1 MARTSN
7 IQWDDN
13 DIRFVLDQHAELVF
27 FSAISLKFEPT
38 SLRSSNLNL
47 RAKPRSNK
55 YQFFSLWFDPIETWT
70 HDLPHLKPTNHCTT
84 IVLNFN

>member
-27 FSAISLKFEPT
+27 FSAISLKQQST
-38 SLRSSNLNL
+38 DRHV
-47 RAKPRSNK
+47 A
-55 YQFFSLWFDPIETWT
+55 PILLQT
-70 HDLPHLKPTNHCTT
+70 
-84 IVLNFN
+84 